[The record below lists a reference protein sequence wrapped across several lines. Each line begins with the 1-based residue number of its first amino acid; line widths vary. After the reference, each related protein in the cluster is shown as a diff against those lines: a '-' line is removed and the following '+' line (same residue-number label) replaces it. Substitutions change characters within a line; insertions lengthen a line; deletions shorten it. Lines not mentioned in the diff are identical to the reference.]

1 MRLYLYNPVT
11 GDVLDHKPKLRPR
24 TCFIMTKIG
33 SQITKEIRT
42 IRKSLSKCLEK
53 QSFHELDAAKEI
65 HGRDFLQK
73 IWKMILS
80 VPIGIAIIS
89 DDLSANTRANI
100 FYELGSLQAYGKE
113 TIIIKTKNANIP
125 SDFIRTEYIEFENN
139 KYKKFGKDLENYF
152 EKINERADYYVELS
166 KDTKKVKS
174 LSKDYLHRAYLITG
188 DKELLKSDMIK
199 S

>member
-100 FYELGSLQAYGKE
+100 FYELGLLQAYGKE